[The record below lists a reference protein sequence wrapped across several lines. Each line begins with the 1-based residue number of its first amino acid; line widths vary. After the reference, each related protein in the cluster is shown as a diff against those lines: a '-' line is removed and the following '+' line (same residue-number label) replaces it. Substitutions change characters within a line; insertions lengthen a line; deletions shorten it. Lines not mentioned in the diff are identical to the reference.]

1 MFQLKKLQNGTEVL
15 ISAHGPYT
23 SWGGRRFE
31 QVESQRDR
39 FCQTAIHKA
48 IL

>member
-1 MFQLKKLQNGTEVL
+1 MLS
-15 ISAHGPYT
+15 SAHGPYA

-39 FCQTAIHKA
+39 FCQKHSDPSGHSSEAS
-48 IL
+48 